1 MKIKS
6 IVLDNDAQV
15 TMKLQSFAD
24 NGWNMS
30 MAFIKLVGYS
40 GGPVTIYYDEKLES
54 KPKPY

>member
-6 IVLDNDAQV
+6 IVLNNDYQV
-15 TMKLQSFAD
+15 TTKLQSFAD

-40 GGPVTIYYDEKLES
+40 GGPVTMYYDEELEN
-54 KPKPY
+54 KPY

>member
-6 IVLDNDAQV
+6 VVLDTDTQV
-15 TMKLQSFAD
+15 AKKLQSFAD

-40 GGPVTIYYDEKLES
+40 GGPVTMYYDEKLENR
-54 KPKPY
+54 PY

>member
-6 IVLDNDAQV
+6 VVLENDSQV
-15 TMKLQSFAD
+15 AMKLQSFAD

-40 GGPVTIYYDEKLES
+40 SGLVTMFYDEKLEN
-54 KPKPY
+54 KPR

>member
-6 IVLDNDAQV
+6 VVLENDTQV
-15 TMKLQSFAD
+15 AMKLQSFAD

-40 GGPVTIYYDEKLES
+40 GGPVTMYYDEKLENR
-54 KPKPY
+54 PH